1 MFMANKKALVESALF
16 MANEPLSLKELSQLI
31 EDEKT
36 AKNIV
41 EELKKE
47 LAREERG
54 IILIE
59 SKEGYQLRVKPEYV
73 PMVRH
78 LTPYQDL
85 NKGLLRV
92 LALVAY
98 KQPITQSEIVK
109 VIGNRAYE
117 YVKSLEGRGLIRA
130 VKQSRTKALIATKE
144 FASYFGLE
152 KPEDA
157 KKFFEKLN
165 GDAKSKNENAKK
177 ESQQGGAQEET
188 GGADSE
194 EDDEE
199 Y

>member
-1 MFMANKKALVESALF
+1 MANKKALVESALF
-16 MANEPLSLKELSQLI
+16 MANEPLSLKELGQLI
-31 EDEKT
+31 EDEKM
-36 AKNIV
+36 AKIII
-41 EELKKE
+41 EEIKKE
-47 LAREERG
+47 LAKEERG
-54 IILIE
+54 LILIE

-109 VIGNRAYE
+109 VIGNRTYE
-117 YVKSLEGRGLIRA
+117 YVHELESRGLIRA

-144 FASYFGLE
+144 FASYFGME

-157 KKFFEKLN
+157 KKFFEKI
-165 GDAKSKNENAKK
+165 GSEAKK
-177 ESQQGGAQEET
+177 EQKEKEISPEDVDEEM
-188 GGADSE
+188 
-194 EDDEE
+194 EDDS

>member
-1 MFMANKKALVESALF
+1 MANKKALIESALF

-36 AKNIV
+36 AKNII

-47 LAREERG
+47 LAKEERG

-117 YVKSLEGRGLIRA
+117 YVKALEGRGLIRS

-157 KKFFEKLN
+157 KKFFEKIN
-165 GDAKSKNENAKK
+165 GKNEVKNKTEENAEKAAAQNEAGDAEK
-177 ESQQGGAQEET
+177 
-188 GGADSE
+188 E
-194 EDDEE
+194 EDDE

>member
-1 MFMANKKALVESALF
+1 MPNKKALIESALF
-16 MANEPLSLKELSQLI
+16 MANEPLSLKELAQI
-31 EDEKT
+31 TGDERE
-36 AKNIV
+36 AKAAM
-41 EELKKE
+41 EEIKKE
-47 LAREERG
+47 LSKEERG

-73 PMVRH
+73 PAVRH

-117 YVKSLEGRGLIRA
+117 YVKNLEGRGLIRA

-157 KKFFEKLN
+157 KKFFEKIN
-165 GDAKSKNENAKK
+165 GDAKGKIENGKK
-177 ESQQGGAQEET
+177 ESQQGSQQEEAI
-188 GGADSE
+188 GADSE
-194 EDDEE
+194 DDGEE

>member
-1 MFMANKKALVESALF
+1 MANKKALIESALF
-16 MANEPLSLKELSQLI
+16 MANEPLSLKEIVQI
-31 EDEKT
+31 AGDEKE
-36 AKNIV
+36 AKAAM
-41 EELKKE
+41 EEIKKE
-47 LAREERG
+47 LAGEERG

-59 SKEGYQLRVKPEYV
+59 SKEGFQLRVKPEYV
-73 PMVRH
+73 PAVRH

-117 YVKSLEGRGLIRA
+117 YVKNLEGRGLIRS

-157 KKFFEKLN
+157 KKFFEKISGEVKTETKDKEKAAPEKGN
-165 GDAKSKNENAKK
+165 GAEDAD
-177 ESQQGGAQEET
+177 EE
-188 GGADSE
+188 E
-194 EDDEE
+194 EDET

>member
-1 MFMANKKALVESALF
+1 MANKKALVESALF
-16 MANEPLSLKELSQLI
+16 MANEPLSLKELAQLI
-31 EDEKT
+31 EDEN
-36 AKNIV
+36 AARNIID
-41 EELKKE
+41 ELKKD

-59 SKEGYQLRVKPEYV
+59 SREGYQLRVKPEYV

-117 YVKSLEGRGLIRA
+117 YVRDLEGRGLIRA
-130 VKQSRTKALIATKE
+130 VKQGRTKALIATKE

-157 KKFFEKLN
+157 KKFFEKIN
-165 GDAKSKNENAKK
+165 GESRSKNENGKK
-177 ESQQGGAQEET
+177 KSQQGGAQEENLQ
-188 GGADSE
+188 E
-194 EDDEE
+194 ETDEE
-199 Y
+199 EY

>member
-1 MFMANKKALVESALF
+1 MPSKKALVESALF
-16 MANEPLSLKELSQLI
+16 MANEPLSMKELAQI
-31 EDEKT
+31 VGNEDAVKSV
-36 AKNIV
+36 I

-47 LAREERG
+47 FVKEERG

-73 PMVRH
+73 PAVRH
-78 LTPYQDL
+78 LTPYHDL

-117 YVKSLEGRGLIRA
+117 YVRDLESRGLIRA

-157 KKFFEKLN
+157 KKFFEKIN
-165 GDAKSKNENAKK
+165 GEIRDKAEAEKK
-177 ESQQGGAQEET
+177 DGAQED
-188 GGADSE
+188 ANDIDA
-194 EDDEE
+194 EDDDEP

>member
-1 MFMANKKALVESALF
+1 MNKKALIESALF

-31 EDEKT
+31 EDEKS
-36 AKNIV
+36 AKNII
-41 EELKKE
+41 EEIKKE

-54 IILIE
+54 IMLIE

-73 PMVRH
+73 PTVRH

-117 YVKSLEGRGLIRA
+117 YVRELESRGLIRA

-157 KKFFEKLN
+157 KKFFEKIN
-165 GDAKSKNENAKK
+165 NKETSKSASANAEADDAEM
-177 ESQQGGAQEET
+177 EDVDEE
-188 GGADSE
+188 A
-194 EDDEE
+194 EDDS

>member
-1 MFMANKKALVESALF
+1 MFMANKKALIESALF

-31 EDEKT
+31 EDEKA
-36 AKNIV
+36 AKNII

-47 LAREERG
+47 LTREERG

-59 SKEGYQLRVKPEYV
+59 SKDGYQLRVKPEYV

-117 YVKSLEGRGLIRA
+117 YVKSLESRGLIRA

-165 GDAKSKNENAKK
+165 NDTKK
-177 ESQQGGAQEET
+177 EQKEKEISPDDA
-188 GGADSE
+188 
-194 EDDEE
+194 DEE
-199 Y
+199 MEDETY

>member
-1 MFMANKKALVESALF
+1 MANKKALIESALF
-16 MANEPLSLKELSQLI
+16 MANEPLSLKELAQLAG
-31 EDEKT
+31 DEKAART
-36 AKNIV
+36 AMD
-41 EELKKE
+41 ELKKE
-47 LAREERG
+47 LANEERG

-59 SKEGYQLRVKPEYV
+59 SREGCQLRVKPEYV

-117 YVKSLEGRGLIRA
+117 YVRDLEGRGLIRA
-130 VKQSRTKALIATKE
+130 VKQGRTKALIATKE

-157 KKFFEKLN
+157 KKFFEKINN
-165 GDAKSKNENAKK
+165 GMKKDVTKSGKMDD
-177 ESQQGGAQEET
+177 AQEK
-188 GGADSE
+188 ADDINA
-194 EDDEE
+194 EDNGEP

>member
-1 MFMANKKALVESALF
+1 MASKKALVEAALF
-16 MANEPLSLKELSQLI
+16 MSNEPLSLKDLSQLAG
-31 EDEKT
+31 DEKT
-36 AKNIV
+36 AKAAID
-41 EELKKE
+41 EIKKDLE
-47 LAREERG
+47 KEERG

-59 SKEGYQLRVKPEYV
+59 SKEGYQLRVKPEYA
-73 PMVRH
+73 PSVRH

-109 VIGNRAYE
+109 VIGNRTYE
-117 YVKSLEGRGLIRA
+117 YIRELESRGLIRA

-157 KKFFEKLN
+157 KKFFEKIN
-165 GDAKSKNENAKK
+165 GDAKDKHRGKTGSPEAAGPQNETDDA
-177 ESQQGGAQEET
+177 EEP
-188 GGADSE
+188 D
-194 EDDEE
+194 EDE

>member
-1 MFMANKKALVESALF
+1 MVNKKALIESALF

-36 AKNIV
+36 AKSII

-47 LAREERG
+47 LAKEERG

-73 PMVRH
+73 PSVRH

-117 YVKSLEGRGLIRA
+117 YVRDLEGRGLIRA

-144 FASYFGLE
+144 FANYFGLE

-165 GDAKSKNENAKK
+165 NDTKK
-177 ESQQGGAQEET
+177 EQKEKEISTDDADEEM
-188 GGADSE
+188 
-194 EDDEE
+194 EDDS